1 MSSAPATGFATPA
14 ADLTT
19 ANARPSAADSGE
31 TSLSRL
37 EPGAEAVIV
46 GVSGAGPESLRLRD
60 LGFVAGT
67 RIRCIKRA
75 PLGDPVAYDV
85 RGTHLCLRRSESDRV
100 RVRRD

>member
-1 MSSAPATGFATPA
+1 M
-14 ADLTT
+14 LRRHVL
-19 ANARPSAADSGE
+19 RP
-31 TSLSRL
+31 RH
-37 EPGAEAVIV
+37 
-46 GVSGAGPESLRLRD
+46 RLRWPRRFDTKRASD